1 MQPVLEKRHWIAII
15 AITALCITT
24 LCAARLWF
32 ATAKYEALQILPL
45 PQPLVEFQ
53 LYGDDSR
60 SFTPKDFRG
69 QWHLVFFGFSHC
81 ADICPLELDVMARV
95 LKQLHTAGPVRPT
108 IQGVFVSL
116 DPERDSQ
123 AVIDDYL
130 AGFNHSISGEGELS
144 DTKKL
149 SIIGVRGNHAE
160 LLRLVRFF
168 GADYSRA
175 LQLNGATFNLPAGY
189 AMPLGIEKTSLQNY
203 QVNHSSRIY
212 LVNPNGQYIGSFPTP
227 HNPPLIV
234 NDLQMILKR

>member
-1 MQPVLEKRHWIAII
+1 MQPVLEKRHWVAII

-32 ATAKYEALQILPL
+32 ANAKYEALQVLPL
-45 PQPLVEFQ
+45 PQPLVDFQ
-53 LYGDDSR
+53 LFGSGSG
-60 SFTPKDFRG
+60 SFTRKEFRG

-81 ADICPLELDVMARV
+81 ADICPLELDIMAHV
-95 LKQLHTAGPVRPT
+95 LKQIQNTGPMQPRLR
-108 IQGVFVSL
+108 GVFVSL

-123 AVIDDYL
+123 AVMDDYL
-130 AGFNHSISGEGELS
+130 SVFNHHISGEDHLSGE
-144 DTKKL
+144 KKL

-160 LLRLVRFF
+160 LVRLVRFF

-189 AMPLGIEKTSLQNY
+189 AMPLGIEQSSMQDY
-203 QVNHSSRIY
+203 QVTHSARIY
-212 LVNPNGQYIGSFPTP
+212 LVNPNGQYIGSFPPP
-227 HNPPLIV
+227 HNTQLII